1 MLQVFVM
8 ASKPVGGRGKKAGYE
23 TKLMRVPLPVVP
35 LIEKIVDD
43 FRDGSENEPKQL
55 SFDEAL
61 QAAKKIMKKKKSARQ
76 SLLNLLQDIYGREV
90 GTLD

>member
-1 MLQVFVM
+1 M
-8 ASKPVGGRGKKAGYE
+8 AKPVGGRGKKAGYE
-23 TKLMRVPLPVVP
+23 TKLMRVPLPVVSA
-35 LIEKIVDD
+35 IEKIVDD
-43 FRDGSENEPKQL
+43 FRDGSENETKQL

-90 GTLD
+90 DTLD

>member
-1 MLQVFVM
+1 M

>member
-1 MLQVFVM
+1 M

-23 TKLMRVPLPVVP
+23 TKLMRVPLPVVSA
-35 LIEKIVDD
+35 IEKIVDD

-76 SLLNLLQDIYGREV
+76 SLLNLLQDIYGCEV

>member
-1 MLQVFVM
+1 
-8 ASKPVGGRGKKAGYE
+8 
-23 TKLMRVPLPVVP
+23 MRVPLPVVSA
-35 LIEKIVDD
+35 IEKIVDD

-76 SLLNLLQDIYGREV
+76 SLLNLLQDIYGCEV
-90 GTLD
+90 DTLD

>member
-1 MLQVFVM
+1 M

-23 TKLMRVPLPVVP
+23 TKLMRVPLPVVSA
-35 LIEKIVDD
+35 IEKIVDD
-43 FRDGSENEPKQL
+43 FRDGSENETKQL

-90 GTLD
+90 DTLD

>member
-1 MLQVFVM
+1 MS
-8 ASKPVGGRGKKAGYE
+8 SKPVGGRGKKAGYQ

-35 LIEKIVDD
+35 VVEKIVDD
-43 FRDGSENEPKQL
+43 FRDGSENRTKQL

-90 GTLD
+90 DTLD

>member
-1 MLQVFVM
+1 MT
-8 ASKPVGGRGKKAGYE
+8 SKPVGGRGKKAGYE
-23 TKLMRVPLPVVP
+23 TKLIRVPLPVIP
-35 LIEKIVDD
+35 QIQKIVDD
-43 FRDGSENEPKQL
+43 FRDGSENETKQL

-90 GTLD
+90 DTLD

>member
-1 MLQVFVM
+1 M

-35 LIEKIVDD
+35 AIEKIVDD
-43 FRDGSENEPKQL
+43 FRDGSENETKQL

-76 SLLNLLQDIYGREV
+76 SLLNLLQDIYARE
-90 GTLD
+90 LDALD

>member
-1 MLQVFVM
+1 MV
-8 ASKPVGGRGKKAGYE
+8 SKPVGGRGKKAGYE

-35 LIEKIVDD
+35 AIEKIVDD
-43 FRDGSENEPKQL
+43 FRDGSENETKQL

-90 GTLD
+90 DTLD

>member
-1 MLQVFVM
+1 
-8 ASKPVGGRGKKAGYE
+8 
-23 TKLMRVPLPVVP
+23 MRVPLPVVSA
-35 LIEKIVDD
+35 IEKIVDD
-43 FRDGSENEPKQL
+43 FRDGSENETKQL

-90 GTLD
+90 DTLD

>member
-1 MLQVFVM
+1 M

-35 LIEKIVDD
+35 AIEKIVDD
-43 FRDGSENEPKQL
+43 FRDGSENQTKQL

-76 SLLNLLQDIYGREV
+76 SLLNLLQDIYRCEI

>member
-1 MLQVFVM
+1 MG
-8 ASKPVGGRGKKAGYE
+8 SKPVGGRGKKAGYE
-23 TKLMRVPLPVVP
+23 TKLMRVPLPVVSVV
-35 LIEKIVDD
+35 EKIVDD
-43 FRDGSENEPKQL
+43 FRDGSENETKQL

-76 SLLNLLQDIYGREV
+76 SLVNLLQDIYGREV

>member
-1 MLQVFVM
+1 MT
-8 ASKPVGGRGKKAGYE
+8 SKPVGGRGKKAGYE

-35 LIEKIVDD
+35 AIEKIVDD
-43 FRDGSENEPKQL
+43 FRDGSENQTKQL

-76 SLLNLLQDIYGREV
+76 SLINLLQDIYGCQV
-90 GTLD
+90 DTLD

>member
-1 MLQVFVM
+1 M

-35 LIEKIVDD
+35 AIEKIVDD
-43 FRDGSENEPKQL
+43 FRDGSENETKQL

-90 GTLD
+90 DTLD

>member
-1 MLQVFVM
+1 
-8 ASKPVGGRGKKAGYE
+8 
-23 TKLMRVPLPVVP
+23 MRVPLPVVP
-35 LIEKIVDD
+35 AIEKIVDD
-43 FRDGSENEPKQL
+43 FRDGSENETKQL

-90 GTLD
+90 DTLD

>member
-1 MLQVFVM
+1 
-8 ASKPVGGRGKKAGYE
+8 
-23 TKLMRVPLPVVP
+23 MRVPLPVVSA
-35 LIEKIVDD
+35 IEKIVDD
-43 FRDGSENEPKQL
+43 FRDGSENETKQL

>member
-1 MLQVFVM
+1 M

-35 LIEKIVDD
+35 AIEKIVDD
-43 FRDGSENEPKQL
+43 FRDGNENETKQL

-90 GTLD
+90 DTLD

>member
-1 MLQVFVM
+1 M

-35 LIEKIVDD
+35 AIEKIVDD

-61 QAAKKIMKKKKSARQ
+61 QAAKKIMKKK
-76 SLLNLLQDIYGREV
+76 
-90 GTLD
+90 

>member
-8 ASKPVGGRGKKAGYE
+8 AKPVGGRGKKAGYE
-23 TKLMRVPLPVVP
+23 TKLMRVPLPVVSA
-35 LIEKIVDD
+35 IEKIVDD
-43 FRDGSENEPKQL
+43 FRDGSENETKQL

-90 GTLD
+90 DTLD

>member
-1 MLQVFVM
+1 M

-23 TKLMRVPLPVVP
+23 TKLMRVPLPVVSAV
-35 LIEKIVDD
+35 EKIVDD
-43 FRDGSENEPKQL
+43 FRDGSENGTKQL

-76 SLLNLLQDIYGREV
+76 SLLNLLRDIYGCEIN
-90 GTLD
+90 TLD

>member
-1 MLQVFVM
+1 MT
-8 ASKPVGGRGKKAGYE
+8 SKPVGGRGKKAGYE

-35 LIEKIVDD
+35 AIEKIVDD
-43 FRDGSENEPKQL
+43 FRDGSENETKQL

-76 SLLNLLQDIYGREV
+76 SLINLLQDIYGCQV
-90 GTLD
+90 DTLD